1 MKIGIAIAFVI
12 IGFLAWKFISVADD
26 EEDSEDE

>member
-26 EEDSEDE
+26 EEENKDE

>member
-1 MKIGIAIAFVI
+1 MEIVIAIAFVI

-26 EEDSEDE
+26 EEENEDE